1 MPAELI
7 EPAPNSF
14 VLISIVSGDDT
25 ARLEREFDTLDE
37 AVAAAKE
44 DPSLDLVPIEICQN
58 NNVLYD
64 RTSIQGV
71 I

>member
-7 EPAPNSF
+7 DPQPDSY
-14 VLISIVSGDDT
+14 VLISVVSGDDS

-58 NNVLYD
+58 SNILYD
-64 RTSIQGV
+64 RAAIQSV
-71 I
+71 L